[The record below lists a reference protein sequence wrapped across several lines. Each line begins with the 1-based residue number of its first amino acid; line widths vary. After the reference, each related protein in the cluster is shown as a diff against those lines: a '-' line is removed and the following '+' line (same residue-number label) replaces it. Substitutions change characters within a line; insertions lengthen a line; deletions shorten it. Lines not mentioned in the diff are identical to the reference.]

1 MAKFKVS
8 KYGQWK
14 YPGQPTA
21 VPTEDGRI
29 TMEGV
34 PYPVMGYVPGQ
45 PPIIMQPG
53 GNYQFPGKM
62 VYEIPMAQYG
72 KQIKKSI
79 VSAEELPE
87 DIFPYEGTSAL
98 FKDERYN
105 IDRAKE
111 LYDEDEFGHLPS
123 IDYETGEWL
132 KAKRYPTSW
141 KEFLQYSLN
150 PEVNKLGFPTEN
162 KEGFLKY
169 PNHANGGDI
178 SIPDLSR
185 PNWLDKAQKGQ
196 QVKYYDDYG
205 KYLKAKKAE
214 TDSMADYLRDK
225 ERYMS
230 SRNYTASDPFPYDV
244 VVSLADLNEDTY
256 GYRTPG
262 YSPKPKVT
270 PKLDQQAVMQQ
281 ISKNYPGYSIRFD
294 KNKIFIR
301 QPRTDDDVDNGIF
314 PVWYPLP
321 IQKKKSKPQE
331 FIPTKTPR
339 LEREPIQLVMPQSDR
354 TLMPYNNTLQ
364 VLRSIQQ
371 EDRNKQG
378 PRIVPAPDFRYGGWL
393 DKYQDGSEVTQMG
406 PELNTVNVSAEKPN
420 AIKRA
425 WNNFERSKYNPLN
438 LFVDDISD
446 INEGSAFD
454 VARQMGMPNYMYNGK
469 RYSTKMD
476 WLTPQEQLEQTGIT
490 DDQLHRRGFFEKRLS
505 NNLEPLGYGMGD
517 QSQFDRFW
525 NAAIKNEKDPEK
537 AQRDLGIEDPDTGEI
552 YGKNRTDAYNL
563 YTGLPQKYNT
573 FSISKY
579 KPSRAKD
586 SDVVYYSINDL
597 ANNKDFKRHV
607 VEDYKTSK
615 STIDR
620 IAKEKGWSNDK
631 LDYLKKRYDIQY
643 DRDRINEGLNPGQ
656 GLNDNNLE
664 YIFSRVFYGD
674 SDVSKNDKGKL
685 KAFFKD
691 IGETDLANN
700 IDQVIKSSRD
710 LVVDSPYFTKLNDIS
725 NDIIGQL
732 GLYDPKTASYNF
744 TDGYAGVM
752 GNYNLSKGVDPE
764 TGREYVSYRDKW
776 DIDPVD
782 FGKPFEIYDR
792 IYFDDPDLVVPQQQY
807 GGWLDKYQ
815 EGKQVPANLPW
826 INQQGQYQ
834 DPNGVGPT
842 VQKAAQAKEEK
853 LKQAV
858 RNSQSMQLPSGAIA
872 PVMGPVEYAL
882 MAPIAG
888 ASAMRAAPI
897 IGSALNAPIAG
908 VSGAT
913 LDLYGANMVSP
924 LFKGATKG
932 ITSTYNPSEDDII
945 RGLLKNGQRD
955 EIERMAKIKP
965 VDMSPSQY
973 PYSTSYP
980 TLSKRDQLDLD
991 SFTRNKWSNPG
1002 LFWKRYNMREH
1013 GLDYDR
1019 PIPIFNDPSMPTDFM
1034 STAAAKGNMYGENQ
1048 VLVQRSRLLNPDV
1061 KAKFFEHQAPAVE
1074 GRSSILQ
1081 KMPKDHGNRIT
1092 PENYEDF
1099 IKTVHGSTDYDLAK
1113 STGKLPGNLGIG
1125 SYGKPGMVYSDAP
1138 LNNLGKDIINAHE
1151 KNHGIFAGTLSKE
1164 MSTDLLK
1171 PFGTNK
1177 VIPHYADKHQADEV
1191 LARMA
1196 QFKNAAGIGDNQT
1209 FTLGHLN
1216 LIRKNYAN
1224 HFLDNGITEM
1234 LSKLKPGSSEERQ
1247 FLKNMNKYA
1256 FGIAAPTAIGAAAL
1270 QKEKDGGWLDN
1281 YQDYNYIK
1289 YKDLSLSKGT
1299 GWLDNYK

>member
-185 PNWLDKAQKGQ
+185 PN
-196 QVKYYDDYG
+196 
-205 KYLKAKKAE
+205 
-214 TDSMADYLRDK
+214 
-225 ERYMS
+225 
-230 SRNYTASDPFPYDV
+230 
-244 VVSLADLNEDTY
+244 
-256 GYRTPG
+256 
-262 YSPKPKVT
+262 
-270 PKLDQQAVMQQ
+270 
-281 ISKNYPGYSIRFD
+281 
-294 KNKIFIR
+294 
-301 QPRTDDDVDNGIF
+301 
-314 PVWYPLP
+314 
-321 IQKKKSKPQE
+321 
-331 FIPTKTPR
+331 
-339 LEREPIQLVMPQSDR
+339 
-354 TLMPYNNTLQ
+354 
-364 VLRSIQQ
+364 
-371 EDRNKQG
+371 
-378 PRIVPAPDFRYGGWL
+378 WL

-913 LDLYGANMVSP
+913 IGNALGAGFATDAIVNRLPEIPGQLSRGEYMDAAVNAATGVLDLYGANMVSP

>member
-62 VYEIPMAQYG
+62 VYEIPIAQYG

-185 PNWLDKAQKGQ
+185 PN
-196 QVKYYDDYG
+196 
-205 KYLKAKKAE
+205 
-214 TDSMADYLRDK
+214 
-225 ERYMS
+225 
-230 SRNYTASDPFPYDV
+230 
-244 VVSLADLNEDTY
+244 
-256 GYRTPG
+256 
-262 YSPKPKVT
+262 
-270 PKLDQQAVMQQ
+270 
-281 ISKNYPGYSIRFD
+281 
-294 KNKIFIR
+294 
-301 QPRTDDDVDNGIF
+301 
-314 PVWYPLP
+314 
-321 IQKKKSKPQE
+321 
-331 FIPTKTPR
+331 
-339 LEREPIQLVMPQSDR
+339 
-354 TLMPYNNTLQ
+354 
-364 VLRSIQQ
+364 
-371 EDRNKQG
+371 
-378 PRIVPAPDFRYGGWL
+378 WL

-913 LDLYGANMVSP
+913 IGNALGAGFATDAIVNRLPEIPGQLSRGEYMDAAVNAATGVLDLYGANMVSP

>member
-72 KQIKKSI
+72 KQIKESI

-87 DIFPYEGTSAL
+87 DSFPYEGTSAL

-105 IDRAKE
+105 INRAKE
-111 LYDEDEFGHLPS
+111 LYNEDEFGHLPS

-185 PNWLDKAQKGQ
+185 PN
-196 QVKYYDDYG
+196 
-205 KYLKAKKAE
+205 
-214 TDSMADYLRDK
+214 
-225 ERYMS
+225 
-230 SRNYTASDPFPYDV
+230 
-244 VVSLADLNEDTY
+244 
-256 GYRTPG
+256 
-262 YSPKPKVT
+262 
-270 PKLDQQAVMQQ
+270 
-281 ISKNYPGYSIRFD
+281 
-294 KNKIFIR
+294 
-301 QPRTDDDVDNGIF
+301 
-314 PVWYPLP
+314 
-321 IQKKKSKPQE
+321 
-331 FIPTKTPR
+331 
-339 LEREPIQLVMPQSDR
+339 
-354 TLMPYNNTLQ
+354 
-364 VLRSIQQ
+364 
-371 EDRNKQG
+371 
-378 PRIVPAPDFRYGGWL
+378 WL

-732 GLYDPKTASYNF
+732 GSYDPKTASYNF

-913 LDLYGANMVSP
+913 IGNALGAGFATDAIVNRLPEIPGQLSRGEYMDAAVNAATGVLDLYGANMVSP